1 MIEENQGYFA
11 VDELLK
17 QVNDDHR
24 RIDALVERIRLL
36 EREVSV
42 LLRVNDL
49 YSPYPDELER
59 AKALGF
65 SVSTE

>member
-1 MIEENQGYFA
+1 MIEENKGYFA

-17 QVNDDHR
+17 QVNEDHR
-24 RIDALVERIRLL
+24 RIDELVERIRLL

-49 YSPYPDELER
+49 YSPYPD
-59 AKALGF
+59 AF
-65 SVSTE
+65 